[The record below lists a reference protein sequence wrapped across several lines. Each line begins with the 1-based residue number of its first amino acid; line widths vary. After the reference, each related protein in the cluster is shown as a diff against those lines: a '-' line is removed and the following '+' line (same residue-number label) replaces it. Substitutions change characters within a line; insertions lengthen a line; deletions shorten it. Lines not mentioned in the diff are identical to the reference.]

1 MLEMIEKIQRVWV
14 LKNYNQCNLSEWISE
29 RAGSG
34 AGHNLSE
41 RGASGER
48 FWQCV
53 SGVVEW
59 KSRPELE
66 WRVGILTTPL
76 HSNTLV

>member
-1 MLEMIEKIQRVWV
+1 MREYSGFRY
-14 LKNYNQCNLSEWISE
+14 LKNYNYLNLSERISE
-29 RAGSG
+29 RVGSG
-34 AGHNLSE
+34 AGRNLSE

-66 WRVGILTTPL
+66 RRVGILTTPL
-76 HSNTLV
+76 RSNTLVGSD